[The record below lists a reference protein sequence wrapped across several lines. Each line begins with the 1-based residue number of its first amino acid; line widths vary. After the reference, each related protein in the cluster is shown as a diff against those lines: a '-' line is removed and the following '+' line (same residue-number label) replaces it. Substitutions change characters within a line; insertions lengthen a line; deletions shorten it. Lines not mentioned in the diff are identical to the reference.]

1 MSLSSNV
8 YPQRPGEVCFSEVRP
23 RTVTQHVPT
32 RRSLHTVLKKYSEA
46 TPIAIIILTQNMTLV
61 FSSYNV
67 NSAFIVHLTLKG
79 NFLLM
84 NRRVV
89 KKKKKSHDIRREV
102 TIFNGIMH
110 A

>member
-1 MSLSSNV
+1 
-8 YPQRPGEVCFSEVRP
+8 
-23 RTVTQHVPT
+23 
-32 RRSLHTVLKKYSEA
+32 
-46 TPIAIIILTQNMTLV
+46 MTLV

-89 KKKKKSHDIRREV
+89 KRKKKVMIYEER
-102 TIFNGIMH
+102 
-110 A
+110 